1 MKRIAVGVALLACLG
16 LSGCALQSEAA
27 GIATKTVTLDN
38 GGTVE
43 CVLAS
48 ASSGTTTLDCIEGS
62 YVAP

>member
-1 MKRIAVGVALLACLG
+1 MKRVAAAIAIVACLG

-38 GGTVE
+38 GATVE

-48 ASSGTTTLDCIEGS
+48 ASSGTTTLDCIEAS